1 MVSTSKILT
10 VSYGTFS
17 CTLEGFDDSFDTMK
31 AIAEYFR
38 DLSAGDRYFGSEPAT
53 PDAEMLARIAEREIS
68 RQVEARDTDG
78 KIHLRAGPAALPAMA
93 ALATNTRSQPR
104 ASSDTATHASD
115 TTARAGSAD
124 LPQTRKT
131 DEVTAATPPQ
141 PTHQVY
147 AERATPPRGAQTNS
161 ESIAD
166 KLRRIRAVAGPS
178 GSAFS
183 NSGYDEDEQ
192 VPDFA
197 AEPADAVAA
206 QTPIDSGIGPDDG
219 AEPQVENTEA
229 AAEDVQPDAGFGG
242 SEDNDVQPEI
252 QADEIAEPGLSA
264 AEDETTE
271 KSAMAP
277 IGADAAGE
285 SQSGGEAIIAQSAK
299 TKQSADAADA
309 STVSDDDIL
318 SRLSADDL
326 AGDISEGADETADD
340 VTMVGTDILD
350 DDETGL
356 FHVLD
361 YVMGDT
367 SDDEDYLTEAGPSF
381 LDDSDDTLA
390 QLLAD
395 TLQSGEMSLEEREAT
410 DHAEDAQPILSEQT
424 ADEMDVEEPQ
434 ASAAQPRPLAA
445 RVVKIKRADLEA
457 ALAGGDLEEEM
468 SQTVTDDVLSPEA
481 EAELQRELAE
491 VEAELSQ
498 SRTSDSLILDSDDAQ
513 MLLTDDTDDLAA
525 QTADVTQPLADS
537 DEDDSEALDK
547 VQTATSEADDEPT
560 ETRHER
566 HRDQPAPDAQ
576 ASRIF
581 DEADTQLGEPE
592 SNKRR
597 SAIQHLRAA
606 VAATKA
612 ERRAGGAMLPGVD
625 DQPYRKDLQ
634 SAVRPRRPQAVT
646 AATPRPGTVP
656 SGRPAPLKL
665 VAEQRI
671 DTPVAPVQ
679 PRRITR
685 ADLVTTSARPMPTG
699 SKQASAAAP
708 VDQTTGCTEGAND
721 FAGYAERMGAN
732 SLTDLLEAAAAYMA
746 DVEGTPQF
754 SRPMLM
760 QKLREAHDDD
770 FSREEGLRSF
780 GQLLR
785 QGKLQKLKGGRFAVT
800 DVTDFRQSA

>member
-38 DLSAGDRYFGSEPAT
+38 DLSAGDRYFGAEPAT

-68 RQVEARDTDG
+68 RHVEARDADG
-78 KIHLRAGPAALPAMA
+78 KIHLRAGPSPLPAMA
-93 ALATNTRSQPR
+93 ALSRDTRSQTR
-104 ASSDTATHASD
+104 ASSDTAAP
-115 TTARAGSAD
+115 AAD
-124 LPQTRKT
+124 PAEMSQTREPV
-131 DEVTAATPPQ
+131 DFPAGPPAHTATEE
-141 PTHQVY
+141 Y
-147 AERATPPRGAQTNS
+147 RERPAPRGVQTSS

-183 NSGYDEDEQ
+183 NSGYDEDDQFEN
-192 VPDFA
+192 FA
-197 AEPADAVAA
+197 SEPAEPMITQEPTDKGFVDDNEIASDVEGIKARAEDTRSVMGSVTSPDSEA
-206 QTPIDSGIGPDDG
+206 QP
-219 AEPQVENTEA
+219 EPQAN
-229 AAEDVQPDAGFGG
+229 
-242 SEDNDVQPEI
+242 
-252 QADEIAEPGLSA
+252 EIAESDVSA
-264 AEDETTE
+264 LASTAADAPETLQSGSEAVPAPSAETT
-271 KSAMAP
+271 
-277 IGADAAGE
+277 
-285 SQSGGEAIIAQSAK
+285 
-299 TKQSADAADA
+299 DA

-318 SRLSADDL
+318 SRLSAEESSDDT
-326 AGDISEGADETADD
+326 SADSTEPADD
-340 VTMVGTDILD
+340 VILADWDSLDEDDTDAFDELD
-350 DDETGL
+350 NL
-356 FHVLD
+356 L
-361 YVMGDT
+361 GDT
-367 SDDEDYLTEAGPSF
+367 SGEEEDYLAATEYSRSSS
-381 LDDSDDTLA
+381 SDDTLA

-395 TLQSGEMSLEEREAT
+395 TLQSGQITQEESDAV
-410 DHAEDAQPILSEQT
+410 DQAEETQSILSELASGDTDSEESQT
-424 ADEMDVEEPQ
+424 
-434 ASAAQPRPLAA
+434 SAAEPRPLAA

-457 ALAGGDLEEEM
+457 ALTGGDLEEEM
-468 SQTVTDDVLSPEA
+468 SATDTDGALSPEA

-491 VEAELSQ
+491 VEAELSK
-498 SRTSDSLILDSDDAQ
+498 TLAPDSLTFYGSDASALQ
-513 MLLTDDTDDLAA
+513 ASDTDDLAA
-525 QTADVTQPLADS
+525 QDHNDSEEDDGETS
-537 DEDDSEALDK
+537 DEIHSTTSDADHEAGD
-547 VQTATSEADDEPT
+547 
-560 ETRHER
+560 TRHER
-566 HRDQPAPDAQ
+566 HRNQSAPDAQ

-581 DEADTQLGEPE
+581 DEADTQLDEPE
-592 SNKRR
+592 SNERR

-612 ERRAGGAMLPGVD
+612 ERRAGGAMSPGVD

-634 SAVRPRRPQAVT
+634 NAVRPRRPQAVT
-646 AATPRPGTVP
+646 AATPRPGAMA

-671 DTPVAPVQ
+671 DTPVAPVR

-685 ADLVTTSARPMPTG
+685 ADLVTTPARPTPA
-699 SKQASAAAP
+699 SPAAASAKTADHADAAS
-708 VDQTTGCTEGAND
+708 D

-760 QKLREAHDDD
+760 QKLREAHDDG